1 MILIFG
7 GTTEG
12 RLAAE
17 VCEQA
22 GKQFFYST
30 KSALQDVPLHNGQRL
45 TGPMTAADIERFCH
59 DNGIETIIDA
69 AHPFA
74 EGLHEAIAN
83 LSLPVIRLQRPPIQ
97 LPESVIVCS
106 DWADALSRLQAD
118 CPRCLLALSG
128 VNTISRLRS
137 YWQTHATYFRILRRE
152 ESIAKAEAEGFPAD
166 RLLFYNDALTLPSQ
180 AEEET
185 LMKQIGCD
193 AIITKMSG
201 ESGGFSAKVEA
212 ARTLGIKV
220 YAVMPPRT
228 PANWIYVTGRHGLR
242 RAIERLVPTFFPLR
256 TGLTTGA
263 CATAAVSA
271 AMQSLLYGQLP
282 EEAHFALPDGEV
294 LTIPVET
301 EAGGVATVTKDFSD
315 DPDVTRGCRITAR
328 VRPTPNRHALSAHP
342 QPLPGEGSVRFLQ
355 GEGVGRVTLPG
366 LGIPVGEPAINPTPR
381 KMMTDTVRSFTDQN
395 IDITISV
402 ADGEALAER
411 TFNHK
416 VGVVGGI
423 SIIGTSGIVSPLSNE
438 AFIESIGR
446 ELEVARAIG
455 CDAIGLASGK
465 RGEEALLQMEP
476 SLRVVH
482 YGNFIG
488 ESLKRAHKLGF
499 HRAVI
504 GIMLGK
510 AVKLAEGHLD
520 THSHKVAMNK
530 EFLCEVAQ
538 SAGVDNA
545 KAILDSITM
554 ARELWILMPQAFF
567 DRIHELCLQH
577 CRSVF
582 PTNDLQIHLI
592 CDSQA

>member
-45 TGPMTAADIERFCH
+45 TGPMTAADIERFCQ
-59 DNGIETIIDA
+59 DKGIEAIIDA

-83 LSLPVIRLQRPPIQ
+83 LYLPVIRLQRPPIQ

-201 ESGGFSAKVEA
+201 ESGGFSAKEEA

-242 RAIERLVPTFFPLR
+242 RAIERLVPTFFPLH

-294 LTIPVET
+294 LTIPVEA

-381 KMMTDTVRSFTDQN
+381 QMMTDTVRSFTDQD

-402 ADGEALAER
+402 ANGEALAER

-504 GIMLGK
+504 GIMIGK

-545 KAILDSITM
+545 MAILDSITM
-554 ARELWILMPQAFF
+554 ARELWNLMPQAFF

-582 PTNDLQIHLI
+582 PNNDLQIHLI

>member
-45 TGPMTAADIERFCH
+45 TGPMTAADIERFCQ
-59 DNGIETIIDA
+59 DKGIEAIIDA

-201 ESGGFSAKVEA
+201 ESGGSSAKVEA

-242 RAIERLVPTFFPLR
+242 RAIERLVPTFFPLH

-328 VRPTPNRHALSAHP
+328 VRPTPNRHALAAHP

-381 KMMTDTVRSFTDQN
+381 KMMTDTVRSFTDQD

-476 SLRVVH
+476 SLRVLH

-545 KAILDSITM
+545 KTILDSITM
-554 ARELWILMPQAFF
+554 ARELWNLMPQAFF

-582 PTNDLQIHLI
+582 PNNDLQIHLI

>member
-22 GKQFFYST
+22 GKPFFYST

-59 DNGIETIIDA
+59 DNGIEAIIDA

-97 LPESVIVCS
+97 LHESVIVCS
-106 DWADALSRLQAD
+106 GWADALSRLQAD

-228 PANWIYVTGRHGLR
+228 PANWTYVTGRHGLR
-242 RAIERLVPTFFPLR
+242 RAIERLVPTFFPLH

-328 VRPTPNRHALSAHP
+328 VRPTPNRHALAAHP

-381 KMMTDTVRSFTDQN
+381 KMMTDTVRSFTDQD

-446 ELEVARAIG
+446 ELEVARSIG

-499 HRAVI
+499 RRAVI
-504 GIMLGK
+504 GIMIGK

-530 EFLCEVAQ
+530 EFLCEVAL

-554 ARELWILMPQAFF
+554 ARELWIVMPQAFF

>member
-294 LTIPVET
+294 LTIPVEA
-301 EAGGVATVTKDFSD
+301 EARGVATVTKDFSD

-328 VRPTPNRHALSAHP
+328 VRPTPSRHALSAHP

>member
-22 GKQFFYST
+22 GKPFFYST

-83 LSLPVIRLQRPPIQ
+83 SSLPVIRLQRPPIQ
-97 LPESVIVCS
+97 LPESVIACS

-128 VNTISRLRS
+128 VNTISRLRP
-137 YWQTHATYFRILRRE
+137 YWQTHDTYFRILRRE
-152 ESIAKAEAEGFPAD
+152 ESIAKAQAEGFPAD

-381 KMMTDTVRSFTDQN
+381 KMMTDTVRSFTDQD

-402 ADGEALAER
+402 ADGEALAKR

-504 GIMLGK
+504 GIMIGK

-545 KAILDSITM
+545 KTILDSITM

-582 PTNDLQIHLI
+582 PNNDLQIHLI

>member
-22 GKQFFYST
+22 GKPFFYST

-59 DNGIETIIDA
+59 DNGIEAIIDA

-97 LPESVIVCS
+97 LHESVIVCS
-106 DWADALSRLQAD
+106 GWADALSRLQAD

-228 PANWIYVTGRHGLR
+228 PANWTYVTGRHGLR
-242 RAIERLVPTFFPLR
+242 RAIERLVPTFFPLH

-282 EEAHFALPDGEV
+282 EEAHFRTRKRSMRSQKRPKPEELP
-294 LTIPVET
+294 L
-301 EAGGVATVTKDFSD
+301 
-315 DPDVTRGCRITAR
+315 
-328 VRPTPNRHALSAHP
+328 
-342 QPLPGEGSVRFLQ
+342 
-355 GEGVGRVTLPG
+355 
-366 LGIPVGEPAINPTPR
+366 
-381 KMMTDTVRSFTDQN
+381 
-395 IDITISV
+395 
-402 ADGEALAER
+402 
-411 TFNHK
+411 
-416 VGVVGGI
+416 
-423 SIIGTSGIVSPLSNE
+423 
-438 AFIESIGR
+438 
-446 ELEVARAIG
+446 
-455 CDAIGLASGK
+455 
-465 RGEEALLQMEP
+465 
-476 SLRVVH
+476 
-482 YGNFIG
+482 
-488 ESLKRAHKLGF
+488 
-499 HRAVI
+499 
-504 GIMLGK
+504 
-510 AVKLAEGHLD
+510 
-520 THSHKVAMNK
+520 
-530 EFLCEVAQ
+530 
-538 SAGVDNA
+538 
-545 KAILDSITM
+545 
-554 ARELWILMPQAFF
+554 
-567 DRIHELCLQH
+567 
-577 CRSVF
+577 
-582 PTNDLQIHLI
+582 
-592 CDSQA
+592 

>member
-45 TGPMTAADIERFCH
+45 TGPMTAADIERFCQ
-59 DNGIETIIDA
+59 DKGIEAIIDA

-152 ESIAKAEAEGFPAD
+152 ESMAKAEAEGFPAD

-328 VRPTPNRHALSAHP
+328 VRPTPS
-342 QPLPGEGSVRFLQ
+342 
-355 GEGVGRVTLPG
+355 
-366 LGIPVGEPAINPTPR
+366 
-381 KMMTDTVRSFTDQN
+381 
-395 IDITISV
+395 
-402 ADGEALAER
+402 
-411 TFNHK
+411 
-416 VGVVGGI
+416 
-423 SIIGTSGIVSPLSNE
+423 
-438 AFIESIGR
+438 
-446 ELEVARAIG
+446 
-455 CDAIGLASGK
+455 
-465 RGEEALLQMEP
+465 P
-476 SLRVVH
+476 SLGRGAFV
-482 YGNFIG
+482 
-488 ESLKRAHKLGF
+488 SCRAKELV
-499 HRAVI
+499 A
-504 GIMLGK
+504 
-510 AVKLAEGHLD
+510 
-520 THSHKVAMNK
+520 SH
-530 EFLCEVAQ
+530 
-538 SAGVDNA
+538 
-545 KAILDSITM
+545 
-554 ARELWILMPQAFF
+554 
-567 DRIHELCLQH
+567 
-577 CRSVF
+577 F
-582 PTNDLQIHLI
+582 P
-592 CDSQA
+592 A

>member
-22 GKQFFYST
+22 GKPFFYST

-83 LSLPVIRLQRPPIQ
+83 SSLPVIRLQRPPIQ
-97 LPESVIVCS
+97 LPESVIACS

-152 ESIAKAEAEGFPAD
+152 ESMAKAEAEGFPAD

-201 ESGGFSAKVEA
+201 ESGGFTAKVEA
-212 ARTLGIKV
+212 ARALGIKV

-228 PANWIYVTGRHGLR
+228 PANWTYVTGRHGLR

-328 VRPTPNRHALSAHP
+328 VRPTPSRHTLSAYP

-381 KMMTDTVRSFTDQN
+381 KMMTDTVRSFTDQD

-402 ADGEALAER
+402 ANGEALAER

-499 HRAVI
+499 RRAVI
-504 GIMLGK
+504 GIMIGK

-530 EFLCEVAQ
+530 EFLCEVAL

-554 ARELWILMPQAFF
+554 ARELWIVMPQAFF